1 MFRLICPFT
10 PDDYPKKRLICPF
23 VGGYM
28 SSATLIIKEEEE
40 EEEEEEYN
48 IYMLQEREQLSLD

>member
-10 PDDYPKKRLICPF
+10 LDDYPKKRLICPF

-40 EEEEEEYN
+40 EEYN
-48 IYMLQEREQLSLD
+48 IYMLQEGEQLSLF

>member
-10 PDDYPKKRLICPF
+10 LDDYPKKRLICPF
-23 VGGYM
+23 VGDYM
-28 SSATLIIKEEEE
+28 SSATLIIKEK

-48 IYMLQEREQLSLD
+48 IYMLQEGEQLSLD

>member
-40 EEEEEEYN
+40 EEE
-48 IYMLQEREQLSLD
+48 

>member
-1 MFRLICPFT
+1 
-10 PDDYPKKRLICPF
+10 
-23 VGGYM
+23 M
-28 SSATLIIKEEEE
+28 SSATLIIKEEE

>member
-10 PDDYPKKRLICPF
+10 LDDYPEKRLICPF

-40 EEEEEEYN
+40 EEEEYN
-48 IYMLQEREQLSLD
+48 IYMLQEGEQLSLD